1 VRCSAC
7 AAPLMAGA
15 RFCTAC
21 GRPCDVSTEGAS
33 DISPPPAQPVLRPL
47 GADYFATPADTRS
60 AALHDSLQR
69 TLDAVQAAP
78 VGLTLAQA
86 FPVKDWLQDRTWWR
100 GPLGVF
106 VMFATAPFVLLH
118 LSAKDEDLTTA
129 TWGFAVYF
137 ALVWSLAMYKIIRP
151 ERPPTLLIVK
161 LVVFSTLVSTAFAVF
176 IEKRLDPDMTHLL
189 WTIGGVGLPEEIA
202 KAMPVVIF
210 VFLSRRRYS
219 PRLFM
224 FAGAISGLAFG
235 AAEAVTYATFYS
247 SLGDYVSF
255 SDIAAVTVWR
265 LLTDGLFHAC
275 FAATAA
281 FFIGVAAWSRDKS
294 GLLIAIGIGTSSVLH
309 GAYDRWAGNWFGLS
323 LAVLII
329 VLFVA
334 YVRTGDRIALS
345 IESDR
350 RLTGTPTTKEQAA

>member
-1 VRCSAC
+1 MDGVRFCTSCGLPC
-7 AAPLMAGA
+7 AAPADA
-15 RFCTAC
+15 PDITA
-21 GRPCDVSTEGAS
+21 
-33 DISPPPAQPVLRPL
+33 PPAQPVIRPL
-47 GADYFATPADTRS
+47 GDDYFATSTSSRS
-60 AALHDSLQR
+60 TSLPDSLQR
-69 TLDAVQAAP
+69 SLETIQAAP
-78 VGLTLAQA
+78 VGVTLSQA
-86 FPVKDWLQDRTWWR
+86 FPVRDWLRDRTWWK

-106 VMFATAPFVLLH
+106 VLFAAAPFVLLH
-118 LSAKDEDLTTA
+118 LSDRDEDMTTA

-151 ERPPTLLIVK
+151 EPPPTSLVLK
-161 LVVFSTLVSTAFAVF
+161 LVLFSTFVSTTFAVF
-176 IEKRLDPDMTHLL
+176 VETRLEPDMANVL

-202 KAMPVVIF
+202 KAIPVVLF
-210 VFLSRRRYS
+210 VFLSRHRYS

-224 FAGAISGLAFG
+224 YAGAISGLAFG
-235 AAEAVTYATFYS
+235 AAEAVAYATFYS

-281 FFIGVAAWSRDKS
+281 FFIGVAAWSRDK
-294 GLLIAIGIGTSSVLH
+294 GVLLITIGIGTSSVLH
-309 GAYDRWAGNWFGLS
+309 GAYDRWAGNWFGLT

-329 VLFVA
+329 MLFIA

-345 IESDR
+345 IESDQ
-350 RLTGTPTTKEQAA
+350 RLADPQP